1 MKGSLKFMIPL
12 ICRYNLLISLL
23 WRQILNMN
31 EIRSILSKKQ
41 SENSAKWRHDTRHN
55 DIQHNDA
62 QYNGIQH
69 NNTQFNVAQLNDN
82 RHNAINHNNT
92 SA

>member
-1 MKGSLKFMIPL
+1 MKGGLKFTIPL

-23 WRQILNMN
+23 WGQILNMN
-31 EIRSILSKKQ
+31 EICSILSKKQ

-55 DIQHNDA
+55 DIQHNGT
-62 QYNGIQH
+62 QYNGIQL
-69 NNTQFNVAQLNDN
+69 NKAQPNDIQHNDN
-82 RHNAINHNNT
+82 HHNDIKHNNT